1 MIYQNFFTEIG
12 FYPVRLGLITL
23 QDQFIGSNSNPNI
36 KIFLDKLIDTKFYN
50 SFTTLKVSD
59 GFIDFEIKST
69 DPKIKRRQTRSITQN
84 FSLDLPTFNRI
95 FKEEIRDY
103 NLNLLCN

>member
-1 MIYQNFFTEIG
+1 MISQNFFTYIG

-36 KIFLDKLIDTKFYN
+36 KIFLDKVIDTN
-50 SFTTLKVSD
+50 SLTLTTLKVSD
-59 GFIDFEIKST
+59 GFIDFEIKS
-69 DPKIKRRQTRSITQN
+69 IESTRN
-84 FSLDLPTFNRI
+84 FSLDLPTFNSI

-103 NLNLLCN
+103 NLNILCN

>member
-1 MIYQNFFTEIG
+1 MISQNFFTYIG
-12 FYPVRLGLITL
+12 FSPVKLGLVTL

-50 SFTTLKVSD
+50 SFTATLKVSD
-59 GFIDFEIKST
+59 GFIDFEIKS
-69 DPKIKRRQTRSITQN
+69 IESTRN
-84 FSLDLPTFNRI
+84 FSLDLPTFNSI

-103 NLNLLCN
+103 NLNILCN

>member
-1 MIYQNFFTEIG
+1 MISQHFFTYIG
-12 FYPVRLGLITL
+12 FYPVRLGLVTL

-50 SFTTLKVSD
+50 SFTATLKVSD

-69 DPKIKRRQTRSITQN
+69 DKIKRRQTRSTTRN